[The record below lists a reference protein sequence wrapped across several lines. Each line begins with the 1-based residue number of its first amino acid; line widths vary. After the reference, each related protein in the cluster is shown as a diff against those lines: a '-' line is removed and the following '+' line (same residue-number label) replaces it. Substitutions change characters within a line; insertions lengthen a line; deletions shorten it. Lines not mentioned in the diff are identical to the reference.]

1 LTLFTDMSPAQAA
14 AFNIGL
20 LIIFMMALKVYV
32 GARRRQ
38 LKLASGD
45 SHPEFNRA
53 VRVQLNAVED
63 VPALMV
69 GIGALAL
76 LGMPAWYIHAAGLL
90 LVVSRVLHAV
100 GLAGSGGISF
110 GRLAG
115 TIGTYIVAIAIA
127 GALLVH
133 AFAPAA
139 IH

>member
-1 LTLFTDMSPAQAA
+1 MNVFTDMSPAQAA

-20 LIIFMMALKVYV
+20 LIILMLALKVYV
-32 GARRRQ
+32 GGRRRA

-45 SHPEFNRA
+45 THPEFNRA

-76 LGMPAWYIHAAGLL
+76 LGMPAWYIHAAGMTLF
-90 LVVSRVLHAV
+90 VARALHAF
-100 GLAGSGGISF
+100 GLAGSGGFSV
-110 GRLAG
+110 GRLLG
-115 TIGTYIVAIAIA
+115 TLGTFAVAIAVA
-127 GALLVH
+127 GACLVH
-133 AFAPAA
+133 AFAPGP